1 MRPNRVEMAVKM
13 MPTCIP
19 LTARIC
25 DAPALEKSFFIFLFS
40 SDLLARHS
48 ARHKDDDVLSSFS
61 EIISLVFSLMF
72 LAFSSSMLSWFLM
85 GFGSETEKYPREIQV
100 KKITNPFIYERWG
113 DKYKQINAIIS
124 AINIHKTPKLTSNP
138 IDANPIPATRN
149 IKSRKKGN

>member
-1 MRPNRVEMAVKM
+1 MKEFTITKNDANQRLDKFITKACPTLPSALMFKYIRLLEMRPNRVEIAVKM

-25 DAPALEKSFFIFLFS
+25 EAPALEKSFFIFLFS

-72 LAFSSSMLSWFLM
+72 LAFSSSMLS
-85 GFGSETEKYPREIQV
+85 
-100 KKITNPFIYERWG
+100 
-113 DKYKQINAIIS
+113 
-124 AINIHKTPKLTSNP
+124 
-138 IDANPIPATRN
+138 
-149 IKSRKKGN
+149 